1 MMNDPR
7 SEDSPPAKPPGSGWN
22 DKPKSRGPSKELVAF
37 VVVAVLAVV
46 FVLGNTESAS
56 IRFLVPR
63 VQAPMWVLV
72 VLCIV
77 IGIVLDRAWQFTRR
91 RKNKRD
97 RDD

>member
-7 SEDSPPAKPPGSGWN
+7 SEGQQSAKATGSGWN
-22 DKPKSRGPSKELVAF
+22 DKPKSRGPSKELLAF

-72 VLCIV
+72 VLCIA
-77 IGIVLDRAWQFTRR
+77 IGIVLDRAWQFSRR
-91 RKNKRD
+91 RKKKRD
-97 RDD
+97 DD